1 MSRKKKTR
9 RLKDKLTV
17 KTGSRKNFLKPGQ
30 KGRIP
35 SKNRLAKHQRQKSA
49 YEKHLEQ
56 QSEEPS
62 AGEEEPSAG
71 EEQPSAGEEQPS
83 AENAKTDPP
92 ASHKGEAA
100 VDEHR
105 R

>member
-9 RLKDKLTV
+9 RLKDKLSV
-17 KTGSRKNFLKPGQ
+17 KTGSKKNFLKAGQ

-56 QSEEPS
+56 QNEDQPADPEE
-62 AGEEEPSAG
+62 ATTE
-71 EEQPSAGEEQPS
+71 
-83 AENAKTDPP
+83 DR
-92 ASHKGEAA
+92 KG
-100 VDEHR
+100 
-105 R
+105 